1 MAEPISYLSDRVPWL
16 SPQTIGPN
24 PHNLPSRPQPGTSS
38 TQQNVPLLPDV
49 VSVRETYRYAN
60 LIDLNVTVGTT
71 SFKFLDAPI
80 GKRNQLGFRN
90 ASSGTQVIYIGFG
103 REATTSNWLA
113 LSVGTIVLFDA
124 VVPQDDLYCVASAAS
139 AVLAYV
145 YSTFPG

>member
-1 MAEPISYLSDRVPWL
+1 MEPVSYLSDRMPW
-16 SPQTIGPN
+16 SAPQTIGPA
-24 PHNLPSRPQPGTSS
+24 PHNLPSRPQPGSQS
-38 TQQNVPLLPDV
+38 TQQNVQITTETLNT
-49 VSVRETYRYAN
+49 RETYRYAN

-71 SFKFLDAPI
+71 SFKFLDSPI

-103 REATTSNWLA
+103 REATTSNWLS

-124 VVPQDDLYCVASAAS
+124 VVPQDDLYCVASAAG
-139 AVLAYV
+139 AILAYV

>member
-1 MAEPISYLSDRVPWL
+1 MAEPVSYLSERLPW
-16 SPQTIGPN
+16 SAPSIIGPA
-24 PHNLPSRPQPGTSS
+24 PHNLPSRPQPGT
-38 TQQNVPLLPDV
+38 TQQNVQITTETLNT
-49 VSVRETYRYAN
+49 RETYRYAN

-103 REATTSNWLA
+103 RDATTSNWLA
-113 LSVGTIVLFDA
+113 LAAGTIILFDA
-124 VVPQDDLYCVASAAS
+124 VVPQDDLYCVASAAG
-139 AVLAYV
+139 AILAYV